1 MYLKYLQTYVYLLG
15 QKTMNVQTLINVSS
29 PESILPPSIVGFS
42 FLFSNFGSASFFSL
56 SQATS
61 PVLASSFSCRRFRA
75 AEPWESCSPIVYS
88 EVARRGQEQEEEV
101 IVSEEKRSSNPEYL
115 TLVRVEEEEEETE
128 EVGPGQAG
136 ITFSCLS
143 RTEKSREMEE
153 LEPEE
158 EEEDSFSRLGLSDL
172 SCRLGGTG
180 LYISR
185 DNGLDITDRLGDDTE
200 GEKRDSR
207 FFILLNL

>member
-1 MYLKYLQTYVYLLG
+1 M
-15 QKTMNVQTLINVSS
+15 
-29 PESILPPSIVGFS
+29 
-42 FLFSNFGSASFFSL
+42 
-56 SQATS
+56 
-61 PVLASSFSCRRFRA
+61 
-75 AEPWESCSPIVYS
+75 YS

-101 IVSEEKRSSNPEYL
+101 VVSEEKRSSNPEYL
-115 TLVRVEEEEEETE
+115 TLVRVEEEEETE
-128 EVGPGQAG
+128 EVEPDQAG

-153 LEPEE
+153 LEE

-200 GEKRDSR
+200 AEKRDSR
-207 FFILLNL
+207 FRVF

>member
-1 MYLKYLQTYVYLLG
+1 M
-15 QKTMNVQTLINVSS
+15 
-29 PESILPPSIVGFS
+29 
-42 FLFSNFGSASFFSL
+42 
-56 SQATS
+56 
-61 PVLASSFSCRRFRA
+61 
-75 AEPWESCSPIVYS
+75 YS

-101 IVSEEKRSSNPEYL
+101 VVSEEKRSSNPEYL

-128 EVGPGQAG
+128 EVEPDQAG

-153 LEPEE
+153 EE

-185 DNGLDITDRLGDDTE
+185 DNRLDITDRLGDDTE
-200 GEKRDSR
+200 AEKRDSR
-207 FFILLNL
+207 FLVF

>member
-1 MYLKYLQTYVYLLG
+1 M
-15 QKTMNVQTLINVSS
+15 
-29 PESILPPSIVGFS
+29 
-42 FLFSNFGSASFFSL
+42 
-56 SQATS
+56 
-61 PVLASSFSCRRFRA
+61 
-75 AEPWESCSPIVYS
+75 YS

-128 EVGPGQAG
+128 EVGPGQEG

-153 LEPEE
+153 LKEE
-158 EEEDSFSRLGLSDL
+158 DKEDSFSRLGLSDL

-207 FFILLNL
+207 

>member
-1 MYLKYLQTYVYLLG
+1 M
-15 QKTMNVQTLINVSS
+15 
-29 PESILPPSIVGFS
+29 
-42 FLFSNFGSASFFSL
+42 
-56 SQATS
+56 
-61 PVLASSFSCRRFRA
+61 
-75 AEPWESCSPIVYS
+75 
-88 EVARRGQEQEEEV
+88 
-101 IVSEEKRSSNPEYL
+101 VSEEKRSSNSEYL

-128 EVGPGQAG
+128 EVGPGQEG

-143 RTEKSREMEE
+143 RTEKSREMK
-153 LEPEE
+153 EPKE

-185 DNGLDITDRLGDDTE
+185 DNGLDITDRLGDDAE

-207 FFILLNL
+207 FLVF